1 MIMLKIRILALL
13 ISLVLTA
20 LTLYI
25 GPKIYFAYIRW
36 SDSLYP
42 DQQQLINISQIFVGI
57 LIAVVGFWL
66 WKRKARQK

>member
-1 MIMLKIRILALL
+1 MLKIRVLALL

-25 GPKIYFAYIRW
+25 GPKIYFAYAHW
-36 SDSLYP
+36 SDSLSP
-42 DQQQLINISQIFVGI
+42 EQQQLINVSQIFVGI
-57 LIAVVGFWL
+57 LIAVIGFWL